1 MSDEFQVILD
11 LSPAAQ
17 VQLDRHSIDLA
28 RELQREL
35 PSLRLRISYQT
46 DPSAPSGRKDVAAI
60 LTAAA
65 ALVGSVAAL
74 VTAVRPIIL
83 RIMDS
88 ATPPTKTTTW
98 TIEERPDGTQI
109 RRLQIRSSSE
119 PDTEQSQSEPPAIDK
134 P

>member
-1 MSDEFQVILD
+1 MSDEAQIILD

-17 VQLDRHSIDLA
+17 EQLDRHNIDLA

-46 DPSAPSGRKDVAAI
+46 DPAAPAGRKDIVAIIYAS
-60 LTAAA
+60 AAFI
-65 ALVGSVAAL
+65 GSVAGL
-74 VTAVRPIIL
+74 ITAVRPIIL

-88 ATPPTKTTTW
+88 TTPPIKTTTW
-98 TIEERPDGTQI
+98 TIEERPDGSKI
-109 RRLQIRSSSE
+109 HRLQVSSSSE
-119 PDTEQSQSEPPAIDK
+119 HSDELSQSDPPAIDK

>member
-1 MSDEFQVILD
+1 MSDEVQIILD

-17 VQLDRHSIDLA
+17 QQLDRYNIDLA

-35 PSLRLRISYQT
+35 PSLRLRISYQA
-46 DPSAPSGRKDVAAI
+46 DPAAPAGRKDIATILQASAAVVA
-60 LTAAA
+60 
-65 ALVGSVAAL
+65 SVAAL

-88 ATPPTKTTTW
+88 TTPPTQSTTW
-98 TIEERPDGTQI
+98 TIEERPDGTRI
-109 RRLQIRSSSE
+109 RRLQVYSSRE
-119 PDTEQSQSEPPAIDK
+119 RRDEQSQPEPPAIDK